1 MLWGINTMYDL
12 TTLENALK
20 NESKNFDFF
29 RAVLNRV
36 KAIYFR
42 GENNNRE
49 LADAEFDEMFLQ
61 KTIDELSAVKIQF
74 LEQIISQTQP
84 VEFGTETT
92 SSPLSNNLPLVLSYY
107 AVTTILSAY
116 RHCFREEM
124 KTSNSLNKL
133 LFRED
138 THNYLIDVIND
149 LGNLEDIISHTYAN
163 EVVFHFEKKAKEMIL
178 KEVRKPQSD
187 GGKIRAKKYKQD
199 HEEAFKHIEE
209 LWDSG
214 NWKKCTDCAEDI
226 HHLEE
231 IKLPYNT
238 VYNYLRD
245 YRKSKN

>member
-1 MLWGINTMYDL
+1 MYDL

-116 RHCFREEM
+116 
-124 KTSNSLNKL
+124 S
-133 LFRED
+133 
-138 THNYLIDVIND
+138 DVD
-149 LGNLEDIISHTYAN
+149 L
-163 EVVFHFEKKAKEMIL
+163 
-178 KEVRKPQSD
+178 
-187 GGKIRAKKYKQD
+187 
-199 HEEAFKHIEE
+199 
-209 LWDSG
+209 
-214 NWKKCTDCAEDI
+214 
-226 HHLEE
+226 
-231 IKLPYNT
+231 
-238 VYNYLRD
+238 
-245 YRKSKN
+245 